1 MTARVARA
9 IQKRRRDR
17 RSGNVFPQKRFLLWY
32 TAQPW
37 ANAQKVSAE
46 KMRTTE
52 RAYQYS
58 SARNVFV
65 VWVFLSVFA
74 NVRALRTFVLLLKG
88 ETLELKSRAKK
99 GRFVFGR
106 FLSLESLLFLQRFC
120 LPGGERER
128 ERESWLRALI
138 KEKKRGA
145 EVDRSRTERESERR
159 YDTY

>member
-74 NVRALRTFVLLLKG
+74 NVRALRHFVLLLKG
-88 ETLELKSRAKK
+88 ETLQLKSRAKK
-99 GRFVFGR
+99 GRFVLDDSS
-106 FLSLESLLFLQRFC
+106 LSNLFFFFRDFAS
-120 LPGGERER
+120 PEERER
-128 ERESWLRALI
+128 ERERWLRALI

>member
-1 MTARVARA
+1 MRYRNEDA
-9 IQKRRRDR
+9 IDGAEISSPRKD
-17 RSGNVFPQKRFLLWY
+17 FFWY
-32 TAQPW
+32 AAQPW

-74 NVRALRTFVLLLKG
+74 NVRALRHFVLLLKG
-88 ETLELKSRAKK
+88 ETLQLKSRAKK
-99 GRFVFGR
+99 GRFVLDDSS
-106 FLSLESLLFLQRFC
+106 LSNLFFFFRDFAS
-120 LPGGERER
+120 PEERER
-128 ERESWLRALI
+128 ECWLRALI